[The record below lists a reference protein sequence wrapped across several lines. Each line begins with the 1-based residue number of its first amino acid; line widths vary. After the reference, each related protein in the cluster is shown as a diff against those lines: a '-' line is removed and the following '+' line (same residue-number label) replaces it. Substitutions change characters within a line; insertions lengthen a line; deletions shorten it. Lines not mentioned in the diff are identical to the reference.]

1 MLQRQLNQ
9 SDLFH
14 RPKNGQDDDDGQVEV
29 WHDGDGFDQHDEYDG
44 EDVGSSG
51 VEVDEDENHDN

>member
-1 MLQRQLNQ
+1 MLQTQLNH

-14 RPKNGQDDDDGQVEV
+14 RPDHGHDEDGHDENGHDEDD
-29 WHDGDGFDQHDEYDG
+29 HDQHD

-51 VEVDEDENHDN
+51 VEVGKEENFADN